1 MSVFK
6 KVLASVGIGNTRI
19 DTKLHQS
26 FVKQGGT
33 LTGVVEVL
41 GGDVEQTISEIT
53 LYLQTNYI
61 EESHDRKHSA
71 TGTLGKYTVCKSF
84 TIGAGEQK
92 EIPFSIEIPYTTPT
106 SSGSSKVWLL
116 TNAGIE
122 MAVDPSDKDL
132 LTVQPTDLLNKV
144 LSSMTNLGFY
154 LREVETEKGTRRNGS
169 TLPYV
174 QEFEFV
180 PRNGEFRNKFDE
192 IELTPIKHD
201 ENSLTLH
208 VQLDR
213 KARGFKSMFD
223 ESLGLDETNRRL
235 TIQKNDISNVE
246 QILTTLIRR
255 NTK

>member
-6 KVLASVGIGNTRI
+6 KVLASVGIGATRI

-26 FVKQGGT
+26 SVKQGET
-33 LTGVVEVL
+33 LTGVVEVY
-41 GGDVEQTISEIT
+41 GGDVEQHISEIT
-53 LYLQTNYI
+53 LLLQTTFI
-61 EESHDRKHSA
+61 EEVHDRKHTS
-71 TGTLGKYTVCKSF
+71 TGTLGRYLLTNSF
-84 TIGAGEQK
+84 TILAGEKK
-92 EIPFSIEIPYTTPT
+92 EFPFSIEVPFATPA
-106 SSGSSKVWLL
+106 SSGNSKVWLL

-132 LTVQPTDLLNKV
+132 FTVQPSDLLNSV
-144 LSSMTNLGFY
+144 LSAMSSLGFR
-154 LREVETEKGTRRNGS
+154 LREVETEKGSRRNGS
-169 TLPYV
+169 TLPYL

-180 PRNGEFRNKFDE
+180 PTSGEFRNKFDE

-201 ENSLTLH
+201 AASLTLH

-235 TIQKNDISNVE
+235 TINHNDIPRIKD
-246 QILTTLIRR
+246 ILETLIRR
-255 NTK
+255 NAK